1 MSLGSLDISRALH
14 EPGSSM
20 EQHEIKREGDK
31 PPGVRLGLLILWVSV
46 FVGGAPAA
54 SDYGNCDV
62 SGERGSVKLAT
73 LVPGA
78 LSVRATLPAPGWWNG
93 DSPDTI
99 KDGFEY
105 CMAANMAYRA
115 GLDRVI
121 VVNRSFAQ
129 VIAGQAKGFDIALSE
144 ITITEERK
152 KVLNFTEPYFNSDQG
167 ILVKAGTH
175 VDKDNIKKMR
185 LAAEQATTT
194 LQYIMDN
201 IKPIEHPKVFA
212 SVAPMYAALAAG
224 QVDAV
229 LYDTPNVLARAK
241 ESNGMFKVVGRYD
254 MGERWGAVV
263 NKDSPNLAIF
273 NKLIED
279 FKKDGTLERLTNR
292 YLTPNLG
299 MDPAKLPVFT
309 P

>member
-1 MSLGSLDISRALH
+1 M
-14 EPGSSM
+14 
-20 EQHEIKREGDK
+20 
-31 PPGVRLGLLILWVSV
+31 RLGLLTLLLS
-46 FVGGAPAA
+46 FFAGSASAT
-54 SDYGNCDV
+54 SDYGNCEV
-62 SGERGSVKLAT
+62 SGERGSVKLET
-73 LVPGA
+73 VVPGA
-78 LSVRATLPAPGWWNG
+78 LSVRAVLPAPGWWNG
-93 DSPDTI
+93 DSPETI

-105 CMAANMAYRA
+105 CMAATMAYRA

-152 KVLNFTEPYFNSDQG
+152 KVVNFTEPYFNSDQG
-167 ILVKAGTH
+167 VLVKAGTH
-175 VDKDNIKKMR
+175 IDQENIKKMR

-194 LQYIMDN
+194 LQYIMDY
-201 IKPIEHPKVFA
+201 IKPVEHPKVFA

-241 ESNGMFKVVGRYD
+241 ESNGLFKVVGRYD

-263 NKDSPNLAIF
+263 NRDSPNLAVF

-279 FKKDGTLERLTNR
+279 FKKDGTLDRLTNR

>member
-1 MSLGSLDISRALH
+1 
-14 EPGSSM
+14 
-20 EQHEIKREGDK
+20 
-31 PPGVRLGLLILWVSV
+31 VRLGLLALLLS
-46 FVGGAPAA
+46 FFAVGASAA
-54 SDYGNCDV
+54 SDYGNCEV
-62 SGERGSVKLAT
+62 SGERGSVKLET
-73 LVPGA
+73 VVPGA
-78 LSVRATLPAPGWWNG
+78 LSVRAVLPAPGWWNG

-175 VDKDNIKKMR
+175 IDKDNIKKMR

-194 LQYIMDN
+194 LTYIMDH
-201 IKPIEHPKVFA
+201 IKPVEHPMVFA

-263 NKDSPNLAIF
+263 NKDSPNLAVF

-279 FKKDGTLERLTNR
+279 FKKDGTLQRLTNR

>member
-1 MSLGSLDISRALH
+1 MQ
-14 EPGSSM
+14 
-20 EQHEIKREGDK
+20 QHEIKRAG
-31 PPGVRLGLLILWVSV
+31 GILRGARLGLLSLWLSV
-46 FVGGAPAA
+46 LAAGASAA
-54 SDYGNCDV
+54 PDYGNCEV
-62 SGERGSVKLAT
+62 SGARGSVKLET
-73 LVPGA
+73 VVPGA
-78 LSVRATLPAPGWWNG
+78 LSVRAVLPAPGWWNG
-93 DSPDTI
+93 DSPDSI

-273 NKLIED
+273 NKLIQD

-292 YLTPNLG
+292 YLTPTLG
-299 MDPAKLPVFT
+299 IDPASLPVFT

>member
-1 MSLGSLDISRALH
+1 
-14 EPGSSM
+14 M
-20 EQHEIKREGDK
+20 EQHKIRRAGDTS
-31 PPGVRLGLLILWVSV
+31 PGVRVALFSLLLSV
-46 FVGGAPAA
+46 CAGGASAA
-54 SDYGNCDV
+54 SDYGNCEV
-62 SGERGSVKLAT
+62 SGERGSVKLET
-73 LVPGA
+73 VVPGA
-78 LSVRATLPAPGWWNG
+78 LSVRPTLPAPGWWNG
-93 DSPDTI
+93 DSPETI

-121 VVNRSFAQ
+121 LVNRSFAQ
-129 VIAGQAKGFDIALSE
+129 VITGQAKGFDIALSE

-152 KVLNFTEPYFNSDQG
+152 KVLNFTEPYFSSDQG
-167 ILVKAGTH
+167 ILVKTGTKI
-175 VDKDNIKKMR
+175 DKDNIKKMR

-201 IKPIEHPKVFA
+201 IKPVEQPKVYP

-229 LYDTPNVLARAK
+229 LYDTPNVLTRAK
-241 ESNGMFKVVGRYD
+241 ESHGMFEVVGRYD
-254 MGERWGAVV
+254 MGEKWGGIV
-263 NKDSPNLAIF
+263 NKDSPNLPTF

-279 FKKDGTLERLTNR
+279 FKKDGTLERLTKR

-299 MDPAKLPVFT
+299 MDTAKVPVFT

>member
-1 MSLGSLDISRALH
+1 M
-14 EPGSSM
+14 
-20 EQHEIKREGDK
+20 
-31 PPGVRLGLLILWVSV
+31 RLGLLALLLG
-46 FVGGAPAA
+46 FFAVGASAA
-54 SDYGNCDV
+54 SDYGNCEV
-62 SGERGSVKLAT
+62 SGERGSVKLET
-73 LVPGA
+73 VVPGA
-78 LSVRATLPAPGWWNG
+78 LSVRAVLPAPGWWNG

-175 VDKDNIKKMR
+175 IDKDNIKKMR

-194 LQYIMDN
+194 LTYIMDH
-201 IKPIEHPKVFA
+201 IKPVEHPMVFA

-263 NKDSPNLAIF
+263 NKDSPNLAVF

-279 FKKDGTLERLTNR
+279 FKKDGTLQRLTNR

>member
-1 MSLGSLDISRALH
+1 M
-14 EPGSSM
+14 
-20 EQHEIKREGDK
+20 
-31 PPGVRLGLLILWVSV
+31 RLGLLALLLG
-46 FVGGAPAA
+46 FFAVGASAA
-54 SDYGNCDV
+54 SDYGNCEV
-62 SGERGSVKLAT
+62 SGERGSVKLET

-78 LSVRATLPAPGWWNG
+78 LSVRAVLPAPGWWNG

-175 VDKDNIKKMR
+175 IDKDNIKKMR

-194 LQYIMDN
+194 LTYIMDH
-201 IKPIEHPKVFA
+201 IKPVEHPMVFA

-263 NKDSPNLAIF
+263 NKDSPNLAVF

-279 FKKDGTLERLTNR
+279 FKKDGTLQRLTNR

>member
-1 MSLGSLDISRALH
+1 MRA
-14 EPGSSM
+14 
-20 EQHEIKREGDK
+20 
-31 PPGVRLGLLILWVSV
+31 V
-46 FVGGAPAA
+46 
-54 SDYGNCDV
+54 
-62 SGERGSVKLAT
+62 
-73 LVPGA
+73 
-78 LSVRATLPAPGWWNG
+78 LPAPGWWNG

-152 KVLNFTEPYFNSDQG
+152 KVLNFTAAYFDSDQG
-167 ILVKAGTH
+167 VLVKAGTH
-175 VDKDNIKKMR
+175 IDKDNIKKMR

-194 LQYIMDN
+194 LQYILDN

-241 ESNGMFKVVGRYD
+241 ESNGLFKVVGRYD
-254 MGERWGAVV
+254 MGEKWGGVV

-279 FKKDGTLERLTNR
+279 FKKDGTLQRLTNE
-292 YLTPNLG
+292 YLTPTMG
-299 MDPAKLPVFT
+299 MDPASLPVFT

>member
-1 MSLGSLDISRALH
+1 M
-14 EPGSSM
+14 
-20 EQHEIKREGDK
+20 
-31 PPGVRLGLLILWVSV
+31 RLGLLTICLSACAA
-46 FVGGAPAA
+46 GASAA

-62 SGERGSVKLAT
+62 SGKRGSVKLET
-73 LVPGA
+73 VVPGA
-78 LSVRATLPAPGWWNG
+78 LSVRAVLPAPGWWNG
-93 DSPDTI
+93 DSPDTV

-152 KVLNFTEPYFNSDQG
+152 KALNFTEPYFNSDQG

-201 IKPIEHPKVFA
+201 IKPLEHPMVFA

-263 NKDSPNLAIF
+263 NKDSPNLAVF

-299 MDPAKLPVFT
+299 TDAAKLPVFT

>member
-1 MSLGSLDISRALH
+1 MKQRD
-14 EPGSSM
+14 
-20 EQHEIKREGDK
+20 IKRAGGK
-31 PPGVRLGLLILWVSV
+31 SPGVRFGLLTLLLSV
-46 FVGGAPAA
+46 CAGGASAA
-54 SDYGNCDV
+54 SDYGNCEV

-73 LVPGA
+73 VVPGA
-78 LSVRATLPAPGWWNG
+78 LSVRAVLPAPGWWNG

-105 CMAANMAYRA
+105 CMAATMAYRA

-152 KVLNFTEPYFNSDQG
+152 KVVNFTEPYFNSDQG

-175 VDKDNIKKMR
+175 IDQDNIKKMR

-194 LQYIMDN
+194 LQFIMDN
-201 IKPIEHPKVFA
+201 IKPVEHPMVFA

-241 ESNGMFKVVGRYD
+241 ESNGIFKVVGRYD
-254 MGERWGAVV
+254 MGERWGAIV
-263 NKDSPNLAIF
+263 NRDSPNLAVF

-279 FKKDGTLERLTNR
+279 FKKDGTLQRLTNR

-299 MDPAKLPVFT
+299 MDPAQLPVFT

>member
-1 MSLGSLDISRALH
+1 MQ
-14 EPGSSM
+14 
-20 EQHEIKREGDK
+20 QHEIKRTRGNLR
-31 PPGVRLGLLILWVSV
+31 GARFGLLSLSLSV
-46 FVGGAPAA
+46 LAAGASAA
-54 SDYGNCDV
+54 PDYGNCEV
-62 SGERGSVKLAT
+62 SGARGSVKLET
-73 LVPGA
+73 VVPRA
-78 LSVRATLPAPGWWNG
+78 LSVRAVLPAPGWWNG

-241 ESNGMFKVVGRYD
+241 ESNGLFKVVGRYD

-263 NKDSPNLAIF
+263 NKDSPNLAVF
-273 NKLIED
+273 NKLIQD

-292 YLTPNLG
+292 YLTPTLG
-299 MDPAKLPVFT
+299 IDPASLPVFT